1 VAGHALDCP
10 LALLEVGDASEAD
23 ADFAVFLEVQQARLN
38 RAITAAP
45 AARDGW
51 LQLIATH
58 SGHDHDRRLRP
69 RKVELFSHA
78 QPRL

>member
-45 AARDGW
+45 AARDG
-51 LQLIATH
+51 
-58 SGHDHDRRLRP
+58 S
-69 RKVELFSHA
+69 S
-78 QPRL
+78 